1 MKTIMNLRASHK
13 IVLWV
18 ALTVTYYIISSQIGI
33 YICNKQP
40 NESISNIITVL
51 ATGVIVAYMAKTTTE
66 KAVNK
71 KYNTK
76 ETIATSDLC
85 DSDTESKPI

>member
-1 MKTIMNLRASHK
+1 
-13 IVLWV
+13 V
-18 ALTVTYYIISSQIGI
+18 ALVVTYYIISSQIGI
-33 YICNKQP
+33 YICGKQP

-71 KYNTK
+71 KYNSTK
-76 ETIATSDLC
+76 CDNTSKKN
-85 DSDTESKPI
+85 ESNPI